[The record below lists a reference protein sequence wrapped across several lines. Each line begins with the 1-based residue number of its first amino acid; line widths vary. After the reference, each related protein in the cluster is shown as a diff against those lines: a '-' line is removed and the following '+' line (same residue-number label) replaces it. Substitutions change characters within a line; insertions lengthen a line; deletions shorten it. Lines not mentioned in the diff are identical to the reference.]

1 MVSINAKEERVFVNS
16 ILLSYREPLE
26 SKALISFNPFLT
38 TPDRELIIVLF
49 FLINSYFFLL
59 KRLRIGKDMWFIII
73 LCLLVAFDG
82 LDLIFCSKR
91 SETLLV
97 QAFADRIHLS
107 GFISRDLRLIHF
119 STGSLM
125 MHILILLQQV
135 LLQCHGFL
143 GLLLFGSWGGPIA
156 SMDRFIVFIDLI
168 FEIGRVHLQLP
179 LRVIGLVWVLEV
191 YAWGIIDR
199 FLICLL
205 WWVGIMNLF
214 DLFHKSVLLFFY
226 DILVY
231 RKTLMLSL
239 TVTSAIAERLGGWL
253 SLSKGCLSAHLNNFS
268 IGWVS

>member
-16 ILLSYREPLE
+16 KLLSYREPLE

-107 GFISRDLRLIHF
+107 GFISRDLRLNHF

-143 GLLLFGSWGGPIA
+143 GLLLFGSWGGPIG

-191 YAWGIIDR
+191 YAIRHMLKI
-199 FLICLL
+199 FLLLTLRDYRPFSHHSSFKGWNNEPVWSLPQVRPPLLL
-205 WWVGIMNLF
+205 WHSGL
-214 DLFHKSVLLFFY
+214 
-226 DILVY
+226 
-231 RKTLMLSL
+231 
-239 TVTSAIAERLGGWL
+239 
-253 SLSKGCLSAHLNNFS
+253 
-268 IGWVS
+268 

>member
-16 ILLSYREPLE
+16 KLLSYREPLE

-73 LCLLVAFDG
+73 LCLLVAFEG

-97 QAFADRIHLS
+97 LAFAERIHLS
-107 GFISRDLRLIHF
+107 GFISRDLRSKHF

-125 MHILILLQQV
+125 MQILILLKQV
-135 LLQCHGFL
+135 LLQCHCFL

-191 YAWGIIDR
+191 HAIRHMLKI
-199 FLICLL
+199 FLLLTLRDYRPFSHHSSLKGWNNEPVWSLPQVRPPLLL
-205 WWVGIMNLF
+205 WHSGL
-214 DLFHKSVLLFFY
+214 
-226 DILVY
+226 
-231 RKTLMLSL
+231 
-239 TVTSAIAERLGGWL
+239 
-253 SLSKGCLSAHLNNFS
+253 
-268 IGWVS
+268 

>member
-16 ILLSYREPLE
+16 ILLSYWEPLE

-59 KRLRIGKDMWFIII
+59 KGLRIGKDMWFIII

-82 LDLIFCSKR
+82 LDLIFCNKR
-91 SETLLV
+91 IETLLV

-107 GFISRDLRLIHF
+107 GFISRDLRLNHF

-135 LLQCHGFL
+135 LLQCHCFL
-143 GLLLFGSWGGPIA
+143 GLLLFGSWGGPIG

-191 YAWGIIDR
+191 YAIRHMLKI
-199 FLICLL
+199 FLLLTLRDYRPFSHLSSLMGWNNEPVWSLPQVRPPLLL
-205 WWVGIMNLF
+205 WHSGL
-214 DLFHKSVLLFFY
+214 
-226 DILVY
+226 
-231 RKTLMLSL
+231 
-239 TVTSAIAERLGGWL
+239 
-253 SLSKGCLSAHLNNFS
+253 
-268 IGWVS
+268 